1 MNRVYLVAAV
11 DAEMAAKASFVAEI
25 VAKAEKIT
33 AIYKTPINGAEAAAL
48 VKAGNTAA
56 LMEKICADFLMQD
69 FADADV
75 VIVEGATGMSAV
87 VAQKFNEALATALDA
102 KIFADSED
110 ADLFCSTRLLKCEKC
125 IAEDLAK
132 EPAERKTSQ
141 AMFRAG
147 LLLKASKAVKRIV
160 LPEGSEPRTV
170 QAACLAV
177 ERKIATPVLVGNK
190 AEIEATAKSVGV
202 KLPASIEIIE
212 PSEAFAEKYVPTLV
226 ELRKAKGMTE
236 EEAAKKAQDPLYLG
250 CLMIKNGD
258 ADGELAGA
266 RGTTADTIR
275 PAFQI
280 LKTKPGCKIVS
291 GAFLMFTPAKQLGED
306 GFLIFADCAVNP
318 CPSAEELA
326 QIAVSTAETARCI
339 AGIEPRVAMLSFST
353 KGSAKHE
360 LIDKVTEATR
370 LAHEMAPELM
380 LDGELQADAALIE
393 KVGATKAPGSP
404 VAGKANVLV
413 FPDLQAGNIGY
424 KLVERFSGAD
434 AVGPIL
440 QGIAAPVNDL
450 SRGCKVQDIVQMV
463 IITSNQAMK

>member
-1 MNRVYLVAAV
+1 MDILNQMLAR
-11 DAEMAAKASFVAEI
+11 AKAN
-25 VAKAEKIT
+25 
-33 AIYKTPINGAEAAAL
+33 P
-48 VKAGNTAA
+48 
-56 LMEKICADFLMQD
+56 Q
-69 FADADV
+69 
-75 VIVEGATGMSAV
+75 
-87 VAQKFNEALATALDA
+87 
-102 KIFADSED
+102 
-110 ADLFCSTRLLKCEKC
+110 
-125 IAEDLAK
+125 
-132 EPAERKTSQ
+132 
-141 AMFRAG
+141 
-147 LLLKASKAVKRIV
+147 RIV
-160 LPEGSEPRTV
+160 LPEGDEPRTLEAANIILKDQIAKLILIGNPDTIHQMAQEKGYAYID
-170 QAACLAV
+170 QATIV
-177 ERKIATPVLVGNK
+177 DPETDPRMPVYANL
-190 AEIEATAKSVGV
+190 
-202 KLPASIEIIE
+202 L
-212 PSEAFAEKYVPTLV
+212 Y

-236 EEAAKKAQDPLYLG
+236 EEAAAKAKNPLYLG

-280 LKTKPGCKIVS
+280 LKTKPSVSVVS
-291 GAFLMFTPAKQLGED
+291 GAFLMFTPAKNLGED
-306 GFLIFADCAVNP
+306 GFLVFADCAVNP
-318 CPSAEELA
+318 CPNAQELA
-326 QIAVSTAETARCI
+326 QIAISTAETARAI

-360 LIDKVTEATR
+360 LVDKVTEATK
-370 LAHEMAPELM
+370 LAKEQAPDLM

-393 KVGATKAPGSP
+393 KVAATKAPNSP

-463 IITSNQAMK
+463 IITACQAIH

>member
-1 MNRVYLVAAV
+1 MDILQQMIAR
-11 DAEMAAKASFVAEI
+11 AKAN
-25 VAKAEKIT
+25 
-33 AIYKTPINGAEAAAL
+33 P
-48 VKAGNTAA
+48 
-56 LMEKICADFLMQD
+56 Q
-69 FADADV
+69 
-75 VIVEGATGMSAV
+75 
-87 VAQKFNEALATALDA
+87 
-102 KIFADSED
+102 
-110 ADLFCSTRLLKCEKC
+110 
-125 IAEDLAK
+125 
-132 EPAERKTSQ
+132 
-141 AMFRAG
+141 
-147 LLLKASKAVKRIV
+147 RIV
-160 LPEGSEPRTV
+160 LPEGDEPRTLE
-170 QAACLAV
+170 AANILLRD
-177 ERKIATPVLVGNK
+177 EIAKLTLIGNPETIRRMAQEK
-190 AEIEATAKSVGV
+190 GYEYIDRATLFDPESDPKMAEYAQ
-202 KLPASIEIIE
+202 LL
-212 PSEAFAEKYVPTLV
+212 Y

-236 EEAAKKAQDPLYLG
+236 EEAARKAKDPLYLG

-280 LKTKPGCKIVS
+280 LKTKPGCSIVS

-318 CPSAEELA
+318 CPNAQELA
-326 QIAVSTAETARCI
+326 QIAISTAETARSL
-339 AGIEPRVAMLSFST
+339 GGFEPRVAMLSFST

-370 LAHEMAPELM
+370 IARELAPELSI
-380 LDGELQADAALIE
+380 DGELQADAALVE
-393 KVGATKAPGSP
+393 SVAKTKAPGSS

-463 IITSNQAMK
+463 IITANQAIH

>member
-1 MNRVYLVAAV
+1 MTIL
-11 DAEMAAKASFVAEI
+11 EQM
-25 VAKAEKIT
+25 T
-33 AIYKTPINGAEAAAL
+33 
-48 VKAGNTAA
+48 
-56 LMEKICADFLMQD
+56 
-69 FADADV
+69 
-75 VIVEGATGMSAV
+75 
-87 VAQKFNEALATALDA
+87 
-102 KIFADSED
+102 
-110 ADLFCSTRLLKCEKC
+110 
-125 IAEDLAK
+125 
-132 EPAERKTSQ
+132 ERARKKPQ
-141 AMFRAG
+141 
-147 LLLKASKAVKRIV
+147 RIV
-160 LPEGSEPRTV
+160 LPEGDEPRTLE
-170 QAACLAV
+170 AANILLKERLAKLILIGSKTTI
-177 ERKIATPVLVGNK
+177 EKMAADNGYDYIR
-190 AEIEATAKSVGV
+190 EATIFD
-202 KLPASIEIIE
+202 PATE
-212 PSEAFAEKYVPTLV
+212 PKMADYAHLLY

-280 LKTKPGCKIVS
+280 LKTKPNCKIVS

-306 GFLIFADCAVNP
+306 GFLVFADCAVNP
-318 CPSAEELA
+318 CPNAEELA
-326 QIAVSTAETARCI
+326 QIAISTAETARGL
-339 AGIEPRVAMLSFST
+339 AQIEPRVAMLSFST

-360 LIDKVTEATR
+360 LVDKVTEATR
-370 LAHEMAPELM
+370 LAKEMDPDLNI
-380 LDGELQADAALIE
+380 DGELQADAALVE
-393 KVGATKAPGSP
+393 SVGIKKAPGSS

-463 IITSNQAMK
+463 IITANQAISIN

>member
-1 MNRVYLVAAV
+1 MDILQQMIAR
-11 DAEMAAKASFVAEI
+11 AKAN
-25 VAKAEKIT
+25 
-33 AIYKTPINGAEAAAL
+33 P
-48 VKAGNTAA
+48 
-56 LMEKICADFLMQD
+56 Q
-69 FADADV
+69 
-75 VIVEGATGMSAV
+75 
-87 VAQKFNEALATALDA
+87 
-102 KIFADSED
+102 
-110 ADLFCSTRLLKCEKC
+110 
-125 IAEDLAK
+125 
-132 EPAERKTSQ
+132 
-141 AMFRAG
+141 
-147 LLLKASKAVKRIV
+147 RIV
-160 LPEGSEPRTV
+160 LPEGDEPRTLE
-170 QAACLAV
+170 AANILLRD
-177 ERKIATPVLVGNK
+177 EIAKLTLIGNPETIRRMAQEK
-190 AEIEATAKSVGV
+190 GYEYIDRATLFDPESDPKMAEYAQ
-202 KLPASIEIIE
+202 LL
-212 PSEAFAEKYVPTLV
+212 Y

-236 EEAAKKAQDPLYLG
+236 EEAARKAKDPLYLG

-280 LKTKPGCKIVS
+280 LKTKPGCSIVS

-318 CPSAEELA
+318 CPNAQELA
-326 QIAVSTAETARCI
+326 QIAISTAETARSL
-339 AGIEPRVAMLSFST
+339 GGFEPKVAMLSFST

-370 LAHEMAPELM
+370 IARELAPELSI
-380 LDGELQADAALIE
+380 DGELQADAALVE
-393 KVGATKAPGSP
+393 SVAKTKAPGSS

-463 IITSNQAMK
+463 IITANQAIH